1 MINELVLRECGLHE
15 FDAFDMWKAGHMV
28 KVGWIGMGAYLLVDL
43 EGCPAAK
50 FPGVEYVCG
59 GNGAKSLQSFGQ

>member
-1 MINELVLRECGLHE
+1 M
-15 FDAFDMWKAGHMV
+15 MKAGHMV
-28 KVGWIGMGAYLLVDL
+28 KVGWIWMGTYLLVDL

-59 GNGAKSLQSFGQ
+59 GNGSKSLQSFDQ